1 MMVTNGIILVNKERG
16 ISSNKVV
23 NKVKYLLKADK
34 AGHLGTLDVLGEGLL
49 PVTLGKGTKLFD
61 YFLNKDKVYKTVF
74 KFGLTTTTLDLE
86 GEVTNQND
94 VEVTLENITSI
105 LPQFIGKHAQLPPVY
120 SAKKIRGKK
129 AYQLARAGVEEI
141 ELKPKTIEI
150 YSINLLRQIEHNTF
164 EFELHC
170 SSGTYVRSVCRDMA
184 EKLSTYGVMLSIQRT
199 RCGDFDI
206 KNSYTLEDIER
217 GNYKIIPLDS
227 IFDCPSINLKSEESE
242 KLLNGVNIHFFKD
255 GIFKAYDDN
264 LKFLGVVQVSNNKM
278 SFNLRLI

>member
-23 NKVKYLLKADK
+23 NKVKYLLKVDK

-61 YFLNKDKVYKTVF
+61 YFLNKDKVYRTVF

-94 VEVTLENITSI
+94 VEVTLEDINSI
-105 LPQFIGKHAQLPPVY
+105 LPQFIGKHDQLPPIY
-120 SAKKIRGKK
+120 SAKKINGKK

-141 ELKPKTIEI
+141 ELKPKAIEI
-150 YSINLLRQIEHNTF
+150 YSIKLLRQIEHNTF

-170 SSGTYVRSVCRDMA
+170 SSGTYVRSLCRDMA
-184 EKLSTYGVMLSIQRT
+184 DKLSTYGVMLGIQRT

-217 GNYKIIPLDS
+217 GNYNIIPLDS
-227 IFDCPSINLKSEESE
+227 VFDFPPINLKSEESE
-242 KLLNGVNIHFFKD
+242 KLLNGVNIHFYKD

>member
-94 VEVTLENITSI
+94 VEVNLEDINSI
-105 LPQFIGKHAQLPPVY
+105 LPQFIGKHAQLPPIY

-129 AYQLARAGVEEI
+129 AYQLAREGVEEI
-141 ELKPKTIEI
+141 ELKSKTIEI

-264 LKFLGVVQVSNNKM
+264 LKFLGVVQVSNNNM

>member
-94 VEVTLENITSI
+94 VEVNFEDINSI
-105 LPQFIGKHAQLPPVY
+105 LPQFIGKHAQLPPIY

-150 YSINLLRQIEHNTF
+150 YSINLLRQIKHNTF

-217 GNYKIIPLDS
+217 GNYKIISLDS
-227 IFDCPSINLKSEESE
+227 IFDYPSINLKSDESE

>member
-94 VEVTLENITSI
+94 VEVTLKDITSI

-120 SAKKIRGKK
+120 SAKKINGKK
-129 AYQLARAGVEEI
+129 AYQLARAGVDEI

-150 YSINLLRQIEHNTF
+150 YSIKLLRQIEHNTF

>member
-23 NKVKYLLKADK
+23 NKVKYLLKVDK

-61 YFLNKDKVYKTVF
+61 YFLNKDKVYKTVY

-94 VEVTLENITSI
+94 VEVNLEDINSI

>member
-94 VEVTLENITSI
+94 VEVNLEDINSI
-105 LPQFIGKHAQLPPVY
+105 LPQFIGKHDQLPPIY
-120 SAKKIRGKK
+120 SAKKINGKK

-217 GNYKIIPLDS
+217 GNYKIISLDS
-227 IFDCPSINLKSEESE
+227 IFDYPSINLKSEESE

>member
-23 NKVKYLLKADK
+23 NKVKYLLKVDK

-94 VEVTLENITSI
+94 VEVNLEDINSI
-105 LPQFIGKHAQLPPVY
+105 LPQFIGKHAQLPPIY

-150 YSINLLRQIEHNTF
+150 YSINLLRQIKHNTF

-217 GNYKIIPLDS
+217 GNYKIISLDS
-227 IFDCPSINLKSEESE
+227 IFDYPSINLKSDESE

>member
-49 PVTLGKGTKLFD
+49 PVTLGKGTKLYD

-94 VEVTLENITSI
+94 VEVNFEDINSI

-217 GNYKIIPLDS
+217 GNYKIISLDS
-227 IFDCPSINLKSEESE
+227 IFDYPSINLKSEESE

>member
-94 VEVTLENITSI
+94 VEVNFEDINSI

-129 AYQLARAGVEEI
+129 AYQLAREGVEEI

-217 GNYKIIPLDS
+217 GNYKIISLDS
-227 IFDCPSINLKSEESE
+227 IFDYPSINLKSEESE

>member
-94 VEVTLENITSI
+94 VEVTLKDITSI

-120 SAKKIRGKK
+120 SAKKINGKK

-184 EKLSTYGVMLSIQRT
+184 EKLSTYGVMLGIQRT

>member
-1 MMVTNGIILVNKERG
+1 MVTNGIILVNKERG

-94 VEVTLENITSI
+94 VEVNLEDINSI

-184 EKLSTYGVMLSIQRT
+184 EKLSTYGVMLGIQRT

-217 GNYKIIPLDS
+217 GNYKIIPLDC

>member
-94 VEVTLENITSI
+94 VEVNLEDINSI
-105 LPQFIGKHAQLPPVY
+105 LPQFIGKHTQLPPIY

-227 IFDCPSINLKSEESE
+227 IFNCPSINLKSEESE

>member
-94 VEVTLENITSI
+94 VEVNFEDINSI
-105 LPQFIGKHAQLPPVY
+105 LPQFIGKHTQLPPIY

-164 EFELHC
+164 EFELHR

-184 EKLSTYGVMLSIQRT
+184 EKLSTYGVMLNIIRT
-199 RCGDFDI
+199 KCGDFDLKDAYALEEI
-206 KNSYTLEDIER
+206 KA
-217 GNYKIIPLDS
+217 GKYKEIAMEEL
-227 IFDCPSINLKSEESE
+227 FDFEKKVLTQEEKD
-242 KLLNGVNIHFFKD
+242 KLLSAGAVKMDLLGKFNAFYD
-255 GIFKAYDDN
+255 GQ
-264 LKFLGVVQVSNNKM
+264 FLGVIEGDGKTVKFLHRFV
-278 SFNLRLI
+278 L

>member
-94 VEVTLENITSI
+94 VEVNFEDINSI
-105 LPQFIGKHAQLPPVY
+105 LPQFIGKHAQLPPIY

-227 IFDCPSINLKSEESE
+227 IFDYPSINLKSEESE

>member
-94 VEVTLENITSI
+94 VEVTLKDITSI

-120 SAKKIRGKK
+120 SAKKINGKK

-264 LKFLGVVQVSNNKM
+264 LKFLGVVQVSNNNM

>member
-94 VEVTLENITSI
+94 VEVNLEDINSI

-242 KLLNGVNIHFFKD
+242 KLLNGVNIHFYKD

-264 LKFLGVVQVSNNKM
+264 LNFLGVVKVNNNKM
-278 SFNLRLI
+278 SFKLRLI